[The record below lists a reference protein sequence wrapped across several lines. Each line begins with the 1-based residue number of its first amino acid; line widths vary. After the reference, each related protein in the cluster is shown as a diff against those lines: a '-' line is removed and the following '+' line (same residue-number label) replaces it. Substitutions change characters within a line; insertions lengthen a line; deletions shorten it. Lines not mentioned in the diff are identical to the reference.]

1 MGTAALRSYELEA
14 GTGSHYSSETRLI
27 PRCFVAKANILVET
41 AFFSLTPLVENLLS
55 FTNLYGRVV

>member
-14 GTGSHYSSETRLI
+14 GRGWHYCSETRLI
-27 PRCFVAKANILVET
+27 PRSFFTKANILVET
-41 AFFSLTPLVENLLS
+41 AFFSLSPVVENLLS